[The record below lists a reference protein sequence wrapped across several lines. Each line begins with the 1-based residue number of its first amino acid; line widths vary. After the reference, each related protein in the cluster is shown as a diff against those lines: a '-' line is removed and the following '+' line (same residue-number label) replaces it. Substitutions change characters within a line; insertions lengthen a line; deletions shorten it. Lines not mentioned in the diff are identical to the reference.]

1 MSGLPDK
8 TVQILTTS
16 QQVRVFWNMINRINL
31 KAAADN
37 TIRAKAVIANGD
49 YATTVNVATVN
60 AKVSVYGTLTFSDEL
75 DGAITAFVTN
85 DDQWTDDTNDDRT
98 QKGYNFLWT
107 MPASA
112 VAQAGWYTVEIE
124 IIDTGG
130 NTTFMIFDGPAS
142 SNLTSMGLT

>member
-1 MSGLPDK
+1 
-8 TVQILTTS
+8 
-16 QQVRVFWNMINRINL
+16 MINRINL

>member
-1 MSGLPDK
+1 
-8 TVQILTTS
+8 
-16 QQVRVFWNMINRINL
+16 MINRINL

-85 DDQWTDDTNDDRT
+85 DDQWTDDINDDRT